1 MRAYTTTKKAPHHK
15 QCFVLFVCFVDYQ
28 IPLQLIRENPC
39 SSVAKK
45 TPLIRGSSVAKNHRS
60 ALVPT
65 ARDWSAAAGW
75 DTIRS
80 P

>member
-1 MRAYTTTKKAPHHK
+1 VKIRVHPWQKNTPH
-15 QCFVLFVCFVDYQ
+15 
-28 IPLQLIRENPC
+28 PC
-39 SSVAKK
+39 
-45 TPLIRGSSVAKNHRS
+45 SSVAKNHRS